1 MQNKATVFFKGGK
14 KVYTFPFPYL
24 SKQFVKARWDKT
36 NSSVLLEYNRD
47 YTIEG
52 QNLTL
57 VQEGSAEDTLC
68 IYRQTPTDSLV
79 DFNDGSILL
88 ASELDKMSVQLLHVA
103 EEQNDSIHL
112 SGMFA
117 EDDAWQARGFRIK
130 NLGNPVEP
138 TDAVT
143 LDYLNSIGVAHVDE
157 LQRIEKHIEHV
168 AEEVKQSQTITNI
181 YSDAAFESATEAKE
195 RAQWAKDAANKVLD
209 ETIRNRAIQDEITKQ
224 KRAVDEKA
232 DEARDFRDEAEA
244 AAATAQQ
251 AAQGANTSANSASA
265 SAAAAAESAKKAA
278 ASAGFEGLVTTDII
292 KDGAVTRPKLAPDIL
307 QLLDMPKS
315 KIITGADLAE
325 GIIEKKHLHQRM
337 LEELDTLNLKIHQA
351 YQYAGG
357 GLRPNASPQINT
369 TEMEK
374 RYSATFQNDIWCPGM
389 APLQTMLFWLRTP
402 IASTQ
407 RLVIEICYKQANIPF
422 STYFVID
429 QWLLLQFYRW
439 KREKAFLH
447 IFSHSSGASL
457 YIGTEVMAQA
467 EAQTAGLPR
476 DSWDYQLPIIYKG
489 STAAQAFGGIKEI
502 YNAESPILGR

>member
-168 AEEVKQSQTITNI
+168 AEEVKQSQAVTNI

-251 AAQGANTSANSASA
+251 AAQGANTSANSAGA

-292 KDGAVTRPKLAPDIL
+292 KDGAVTEGKLETKIQRQLKRLSHTEAPAYSSVINRPASTERKKGNKTVY
-307 QLLDMPKS
+307 DMCVLNKINTPCMLVLMFMTDGS
-315 KIITGADLAE
+315 KIIVQTLPSWLLKTSFDLSTYTPDNSPSPITPTYQYIMGNNVVWITRTAPDVYKIISSSPQDLA
-325 GIIEKKHLHQRM
+325 I
-337 LEELDTLNLKIHQA
+337 LEV
-351 YQYAGG
+351 
-357 GLRPNASPQINT
+357 
-369 TEMEK
+369 
-374 RYSATFQNDIWCPGM
+374 
-389 APLQTMLFWLRTP
+389 LQ
-402 IASTQ
+402 
-407 RLVIEICYKQANIPF
+407 C
-422 STYFVID
+422 TY
-429 QWLLLQFYRW
+429 
-439 KREKAFLH
+439 
-447 IFSHSSGASL
+447 
-457 YIGTEVMAQA
+457 
-467 EAQTAGLPR
+467 
-476 DSWDYQLPIIYKG
+476 
-489 STAAQAFGGIKEI
+489 
-502 YNAESPILGR
+502 